1 MRIMTI
7 LGSPRRRGNTAKVL
21 GWIEKRF
28 KAEGHEVDSANILD
42 YDVQGCGECMSCKKG
57 TVELCSIADD
67 ANALYRRMATAD
79 LVLIASPIF
88 CWGFPAQIK
97 GLIDRMFCMMDFE
110 GERAGVP
117 RLKGKWMALLLTGG
131 GQEANNADLVIPGF
145 QQLVQWLK
153 GRMAGHWFVGGCTDP
168 AAIGEDVKVLAVAFA
183 KRISDG
189 TK

>member
-1 MRIMTI
+1 
-7 LGSPRRRGNTAKVL
+7 
-21 GWIEKRF
+21 
-28 KAEGHEVDSANILD
+28 
-42 YDVQGCGECMSCKKG
+42 
-57 TVELCSIADD
+57 
-67 ANALYRRMATAD
+67 
-79 LVLIASPIF
+79 
-88 CWGFPAQIK
+88 
-97 GLIDRMFCMMDFE
+97 
-110 GERAGVP
+110 
-117 RLKGKWMALLLTGG
+117 MALLLTGG